1 MSLPP
6 DPKPPPHGS
15 TRRSDSSKSSIFL
28 NGVTAQAL
36 VPRFTTRTRRKDLVI
51 CLCSMSRVKRTWR
64 PWTAAT
70 ANAPRL
76 YENSNVQ
83 HFAVKADIRKRKLS
97 GKIRQLLKA
106 DSEATY
112 ALLIRAVLPQLSMP
126 FT

>member
-1 MSLPP
+1 MQHVSSEEDMATL
-6 DPKPPPHGS
+6 D
-15 TRRSDSSKSSIFL
+15 RRF
-28 NGVTAQAL
+28 
-36 VPRFTTRTRRKDLVI
+36 RK
-51 CLCSMSRVKRTWR
+51 C
-64 PWTAAT
+64 
-70 ANAPRL
+70 PRL